1 MWKNLSLRARLFL
14 PLGVLFLTALLIG
27 SSALEIFSPAQFV
40 YENEP
45 EREAALAVAKAL
57 NDSLQASVNPRQ
69 TLDAF
74 AASLGTTAVIQF
86 HPADGNERPPTVRT
100 ASAGVPKWF
109 VDLLTIPDLGSAHP
123 ISIGGRHVGDIVFLP
138 NISADIF
145 EKWIGFLA
153 ITLSAAVLM
162 SASAGFAYFTAGA
175 VLHPLLELGN
185 GLSRMRSERYG
196 DAIPV
201 TGPPEIR
208 RSCVQAN
215 ELASMLSRLSD
226 DNRKLLHKI
235 VSLQD
240 DERQRLARDLHDE
253 LGPLLFAIRANSIVL
268 LETVPLENVEMERP
282 LQIMLQTVE
291 ALQLA
296 NRRILE
302 GLHPLYLNELGLS
315 SILQSLLKNIRS
327 QAPDLEITSHIDP
340 GLNDVDSL
348 LSQTVYRVLQEG
360 MTNVLRHAEAKSID
374 IGAEIRDGEIILEVI
389 DDGVG
394 IPPDISFGR
403 GLAGMRER
411 VRALSGSLELFR
423 KGARTIVRCRLPLSP
438 ATVAVR
444 AYDH

>member
-27 SSALEIFSPAQFV
+27 SSALDVFSPAQLV

-45 EREAALAVAKAL
+45 EGEAVRAVAKAL

-86 HPADGNERPPTVRT
+86 RPADGNERPPTVRT

-109 VDLLTIPDLGSAHP
+109 VGLLTIPDLGAAHP
-123 ISIGGRHVGDIVFLP
+123 ISIGSRHVGDIVFLP
-138 NISADIF
+138 DISADIF

-153 ITLSAAVLM
+153 IALSAAVLM

-185 GLSRMRSERYG
+185 GLSRMRSGHYG
-196 DAIPV
+196 DEIPV

-208 RSCVQAN
+208 RSCMQAN

-235 VSLQD
+235 GSLQD
-240 DERQRLARDLHDE
+240 DERQRLARELHDE

-268 LETVPLENVEMERP
+268 LETVPLENAEMERP
-282 LQIMLQTVE
+282 LQIMLRTVE

-302 GLHPLYLNELGLS
+302 GLHPLYLNELGLG
-315 SILQSLLKNIRS
+315 SILESLLKNIRS
-327 QAPDLEITSHIDP
+327 QAPDMDITSHIDP

-374 IGAEIRDGEIILEVI
+374 IGAEIRGGEIVVEVN

-394 IPPDISFGR
+394 IPPDVSFGR
-403 GLAGMRER
+403 GLTGMRER

-423 KGARTIVRCRLPLSP
+423 KDGRTIVRCRLPLP
-438 ATVAVR
+438 AVTVA

>member
-27 SSALEIFSPAQFV
+27 SSALDVFSPAQLV

-45 EREAALAVAKAL
+45 EGEAVRAVAKAL

-86 HPADGNERPPTVRT
+86 RPADGNERPPTVRT

-109 VDLLTIPDLGSAHP
+109 VGLLTIPDLGAAHP
-123 ISIGGRHVGDIVFLP
+123 ISIGSRHVGDIVFLP
-138 NISADIF
+138 DISADIF

-153 ITLSAAVLM
+153 IALSAAVLM

-185 GLSRMRSERYG
+185 GLSRMRSGHYG
-196 DAIPV
+196 DEIPV

-208 RSCVQAN
+208 RSCMQAN

-240 DERQRLARDLHDE
+240 DERQRLARELHDE

-268 LETVPLENVEMERP
+268 LETVPLENAEMERP
-282 LQIMLQTVE
+282 LQIMLRTVE
-291 ALQLA
+291 TLQLA

-302 GLHPLYLNELGLS
+302 GLHPLYLNELGLG
-315 SILQSLLKNIRS
+315 SILESLLKNIRS
-327 QAPDLEITSHIDP
+327 QAPDMDITSHIDP

-374 IGAEIRDGEIILEVI
+374 IGAEIRGGEIVVEVN

-403 GLAGMRER
+403 GLTGMRER

-423 KGARTIVRCRLPLSP
+423 KDGRTIVRCRLPLP
-438 ATVAVR
+438 AVTVA

>member
-27 SSALEIFSPAQFV
+27 SSALEIFSPAQLV

-45 EREAALAVAKAL
+45 EGEAVRAVAKAL
-57 NDSLQASVNPRQ
+57 NDSLQTSVNPRQ

-86 HPADGNERPPTVRT
+86 RPADGNERPPTVRT

-109 VDLLTIPDLGSAHP
+109 VGLLTIPDLGAAHP
-123 ISIGGRHVGDIVFLP
+123 ISIGSRHVGDIVFLP
-138 NISADIF
+138 DISADIF

-153 ITLSAAVLM
+153 IALSAAVLM

-185 GLSRMRSERYG
+185 GLSRMRSGHYG
-196 DAIPV
+196 DEIPV

-208 RSCVQAN
+208 RSCMQAN

-240 DERQRLARDLHDE
+240 DERQRLARELHDE

-268 LETVPLENVEMERP
+268 LETVPLENAEMERP
-282 LQIMLQTVE
+282 LQIMLRTVE

-302 GLHPLYLNELGLS
+302 GLHPLYLNELGLG
-315 SILQSLLKNIRS
+315 SILESLLKNIRS
-327 QAPDLEITSHIDP
+327 QAPDMDITSHIDP

-374 IGAEIRDGEIILEVI
+374 IGAEIRGGEIVVEVN

-394 IPPDISFGR
+394 IPPDVSFGR
-403 GLAGMRER
+403 GLTGMRER

-423 KGARTIVRCRLPLSP
+423 KDGRTIVRCRLPLP
-438 ATVAVR
+438 AVTVA

>member
-27 SSALEIFSPAQFV
+27 SSALDVFSPAQLV

-45 EREAALAVAKAL
+45 EGEAVRAVAKAL

-86 HPADGNERPPTVRT
+86 RPADGNERPPTVRT

-109 VDLLTIPDLGSAHP
+109 VGLLTIPDLGAAHP
-123 ISIGGRHVGDIVFLP
+123 ISIGSRHVGDIVFLP
-138 NISADIF
+138 DISADIF

-153 ITLSAAVLM
+153 IALSAAVLM

-185 GLSRMRSERYG
+185 GLSRMRSGHYG
-196 DAIPV
+196 DEIPV

-208 RSCVQAN
+208 RSCMQAN

-240 DERQRLARDLHDE
+240 DERQRLARELHDE

-268 LETVPLENVEMERP
+268 LETVPLENAEMERP
-282 LQIMLQTVE
+282 LQIMLRTVE
-291 ALQLA
+291 TLQLA

-302 GLHPLYLNELGLS
+302 GLHPLYLNELGLR
-315 SILQSLLKNIRS
+315 SILESLLKNIRS
-327 QAPDLEITSHIDP
+327 QAPDMDITSHIDP

-374 IGAEIRDGEIILEVI
+374 IGAEIRGGEIVVEVN

-394 IPPDISFGR
+394 IPPDVSFGR
-403 GLAGMRER
+403 GLTGMRER

-423 KGARTIVRCRLPLSP
+423 KDGRTIVRCRLPLP
-438 ATVAVR
+438 AVTVA